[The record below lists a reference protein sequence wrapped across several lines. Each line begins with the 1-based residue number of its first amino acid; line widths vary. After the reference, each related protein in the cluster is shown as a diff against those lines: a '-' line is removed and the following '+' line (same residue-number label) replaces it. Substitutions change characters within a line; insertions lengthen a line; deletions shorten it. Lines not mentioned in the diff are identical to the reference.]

1 MTDDVSPLVA
11 RFRLI
16 YVFNAWVLSVVAGVL
31 ACLGWAAAA
40 GTSGVPTWL
49 WLATVVDGAAFACYF
64 LLSAPVAEHL
74 GEGRSLPGPVARA
87 VRTLERWD
95 EAGRE

>member
-1 MTDDVSPLVA
+1 MTEDVSPLVA

-16 YVFNAWVLSVVAGVL
+16 YVFNAWVLTIVAGTVL
-31 ACLGWAAAA
+31 CLGWTAVA
-40 GTSGVPTWL
+40 GAEAVPAWL
-49 WLATVVDGAAFACYF
+49 WIATILDGTAFACYF

-74 GEGRSLPGPVARA
+74 GDGRSLPGPIERPI
-87 VRTLERWD
+87 RTLERWD